1 MVTFVWDGV
10 RDTFAI
16 RRSNLTV
23 NSAHRFYTAS
33 SIGSIAVSSRKDL
46 TGKSA
51 HRCAHLSSIMAI
63 GGFWRT
69 SLTGQSAHPLAALSP
84 TIAICAFFST
94 TFCVKPRLI
103 LSLPFSLVNP
113 LRWFVGVEGAISLGL
128 RHPMSQRLVRYCPN
142 RSFSGPPWTPTGRA
156 GPTPG
161 KSHFGR
167 LSQTYHF
174 SIYSLY
180 EIGTFGL
187 RRLWVVFG
195 TSPGASNRRQY
206 GGFR

>member
-1 MVTFVWDGV
+1 MSDGV
-10 RDTFAI
+10 RVTLGN
-16 RRSNLTV
+16 RRSTLTV
-23 NSAHRFYTAS
+23 NSACRLLPLSLIS
-33 SIGSIAVSSRKDL
+33 SIAGSYRRDL

-51 HRCAHLSSIMAI
+51 HRCAHLSAIMAI
-63 GGFWRT
+63 GGFSRT
-69 SLTGQSAHPLAALSP
+69 TLTGESAHPLAPLSAI
-84 TIAICAFFST
+84 IAIFVFFST
-94 TFCVKPRLI
+94 TFCVQPRLI
-103 LSLPFSLVNP
+103 SSLPFSLVNP

-128 RHPMSQRLVRYCPN
+128 RHPMSQRPVRYCPN
-142 RSFSGPPWTPTGRA
+142 RSFSGPPWTPAGRA

-167 LSQTYHF
+167 LSQSYHF